1 MAAVDDTA
9 ISDEEL
15 AELAMAADPDAP
27 LGDDAVSIW
36 SVVGGDDPVLL
47 PDWYMPPPM
56 AGARRLTGGRR
67 RAALVVVISFVGIN
81 ACGLCSTYGWVG
93 FG

>member
-1 MAAVDDTA
+1 VGDPG

-15 AELAMAADPDAP
+15 TALALAADPDAP
-27 LGDDAVSIW
+27 LDDGAVSLW
-36 SVVGGDDPVLL
+36 DVAEGDDPQLL
-47 PDWYMPPPM
+47 PGWYMPPPM
-56 AGARRLTGGRR
+56 VGTRRLTGGRR